1 MLIYWIWLATRQGM
15 TAWEKQV
22 VLAYFGNPEDCYFA
36 KETAYRNIE
45 DLSKTAVES
54 LCQKDIG
61 EAEEI
66 LAACAKKKIHI
77 LTWQDAC
84 YPVAL
89 KNISDPPMI
98 LYYRGTLPEWNNQPF
113 IGVVGTRKASAY
125 GLKLAETISRQIA
138 RCGGVVVS
146 GMAEGIDAMATRGA
160 LNEGC
165 PSVGVLGCGVDVV
178 YPLCNRELFLKME
191 RNGCLIS
198 EYPPGTKPNKWNF
211 PKRNRIISGLSC
223 GVLVV
228 EAPLKSGALITA
240 RQALDQGRDVFVT
253 PGNVGIASCEGSNA
267 LLRDGAT
274 MVTSGWDILSE
285 YVHRYPDKI
294 RETASINDKKSVDKA
309 APQPYIDLDKNAAV
323 ENSPEEAILACL
335 DGGEQ
340 IIDAIIEK
348 TGFSSAAVLAA
359 LTLLEVTGDVV
370 TRPGGWVAK
379 NH

>member
-1 MLIYWIWLATRQGM
+1 MLIYWIWLASRQGM

-22 VLAYFGNPEDCYFA
+22 VLAYFGSPEDCYFA
-36 KETAYRNIE
+36 KEAAYKNIE
-45 DLSKTAVES
+45 ELSKTAVEA
-54 LCQKDIG
+54 LCDKDIQ
-61 EAEEI
+61 EVETI

-77 LTWQDAC
+77 LTWQDAR

-98 LYYRGTLPEWNNQPF
+98 LYYRGILPEFNDHPF

-125 GLKLAETISRQIA
+125 GLKLAETVAKQIA
-138 RCGGVVVS
+138 QCGGIVVS

-160 LNEGC
+160 LSQGK
-165 PSVGVLGCGVDVV
+165 PVVGVLGCGVDVV
-178 YPLCNRELFLKME
+178 YPRCNRELFLKME

-198 EYPPGTKPNKWNF
+198 EYPPETKPNKWNF
-211 PKRNRIISGLSC
+211 PRRNRIISGLSS

-228 EAPLKSGALITA
+228 EAPMKSGALITA
-240 RQALDQGRDVFVT
+240 RQALEQGRDVFVT
-253 PGNVGIASCEGSNA
+253 PGNVGIASCEGSNG
-267 LLRDGAT
+267 LLRDGGI

-294 RETASINDKKSVDKA
+294 QQTQNDKKPIDNP
-309 APQPYIDLDKNAAV
+309 APAPYIDQDHNT
-323 ENSPEEAILACL
+323 NSPEEAILACL
-335 DGGEQ
+335 ESGEQ

-348 TGFSSAAVLAA
+348 TGLSSGAVLAA
-359 LTLLEVTGDVV
+359 LTVLEVTGEVV

-379 NH
+379 T

>member
-1 MLIYWIWLATRQGM
+1 MLIYWIWLATRQNM

-22 VLAYFGNPEDCYFA
+22 ALAYFSSPEDCYFA
-36 KETAYRNIE
+36 KEAAYQNIE
-45 DLSKTAVES
+45 DLSKTALES
-54 LCQKDIG
+54 LCDKDIR
-61 EAEEI
+61 EAETI
-66 LAACAKKKIHI
+66 LASCAKKKIHI
-77 LTWQDAC
+77 LTWNDAR

-98 LYYRGTLPEWNNQPF
+98 LYYRGILPEFNDHPF

-125 GLKLAETISRQIA
+125 GLKLAENISKQIA
-138 RCGGVVVS
+138 HCGGIVVS

-160 LNEGC
+160 LAEGKMV
-165 PSVGVLGCGVDVV
+165 VGVLGCGVDVV
-178 YPLCNRELFLKME
+178 YPRCNRELFLKME
-191 RNGCLIS
+191 RCGCLIS
-198 EYPPGTKPNKWNF
+198 EYPPETKPNKWNF
-211 PKRNRIISGLSC
+211 PRRNRIISGLSC

-267 LLRDGAT
+267 LLRDGGI

-294 RETASINDKKSVDKA
+294 QQTPNDKKPIDKA
-309 APQPYIDLDKNAAV
+309 APQPYIDQETNTAG

-348 TGFSSAAVLAA
+348 TGLSSGAVLAA
-359 LTLLEVTGDVV
+359 LTVLEVTGEVV

-379 NH
+379 I

>member
-15 TAWEKQV
+15 TPWEKQV
-22 VLAYFGNPEDCYFA
+22 VLAYFGSPEDCYFA
-36 KETAYRNIE
+36 KEAAYKNIE
-45 DLSKTAVES
+45 ELSKTAVEA
-54 LCQKDIG
+54 LCDKDIQ
-61 EAEEI
+61 EAETI

-77 LTWQDAC
+77 LTWQDAR

-98 LYYRGTLPEWNNQPF
+98 LYYRGTLPEFNDHPF

-125 GLKLAETISRQIA
+125 GLKLAENISKQIA
-138 RCGGVVVS
+138 QHGGIVVS

-160 LNEGC
+160 LSQGK
-165 PSVGVLGCGVDVV
+165 PVVGVLGCGVDVV
-178 YPLCNRELFLKME
+178 YPRCNRELFLKME

-198 EYPPGTKPNKWNF
+198 EYPPETKPNKWNF
-211 PKRNRIISGLSC
+211 PRRNRIISGLSC

-228 EAPLKSGALITA
+228 EAPAKSGALITA
-240 RQALDQGRDVFVT
+240 RQALEQGRDVFVT
-253 PGNVGIASCEGSNA
+253 PGNVGIASCEGSNG
-267 LLRDGAT
+267 LLRDGGI

-294 RETASINDKKSVDKA
+294 QQTQNDKKPIDNPA
-309 APQPYIDLDKNAAV
+309 LAPYIDQDHNT
-323 ENSPEEAILACL
+323 NSPEEAILACL
-335 DGGEQ
+335 ESGEQ

-348 TGFSSAAVLAA
+348 TGLSSGAVLAA
-359 LTLLEVTGDVV
+359 LTVLEVTGEVV

-379 NH
+379 N

>member
-15 TAWEKQV
+15 TMREKQA

-36 KETAYRNIE
+36 KQAAYQNIE
-45 DLSKTAVES
+45 ELSKSGVES
-54 LCQKDIG
+54 LCDKDIRQ
-61 EAEEI
+61 AEEI
-66 LAACAKKKIHI
+66 LASCAKKKVHI
-77 LTWQDAC
+77 LTWNDTR

-89 KNISDPPMI
+89 KNISDPPVI
-98 LYYRGTLPEWNNQPF
+98 LYYRGILPEFNSDPF

-125 GLKLAETISRQIA
+125 GLKLAENISKQIA
-138 RCGGVVVS
+138 RCGGIVVS

-160 LNEGC
+160 LSEGKMV
-165 PSVGVLGCGVDVV
+165 VGVLGCGVDVV
-178 YPLCNRELFLKME
+178 YPRCNRELFLKME
-191 RNGCLIS
+191 RSGCLIS
-198 EYPPGTKPNKWNF
+198 EYPPETKPNKWNF

-228 EAPLKSGALITA
+228 EAPTKSGALITA

-253 PGNVGIASCEGSNA
+253 PGNVGVASCEGSNA
-267 LLRDGAT
+267 LLRDGAIL
-274 MVTSGWDILSE
+274 VTSGWDIVGE

-294 RETASINDKKSVDKA
+294 RETAGVNDKKPIDK
-309 APQPYIDLDKNAAV
+309 PETQPYIDLDKNAAGKT
-323 ENSPEEAILACL
+323 SPEEAIMACL
-335 DGGEQ
+335 ESGEQ

-348 TGFSSAAVLAA
+348 TGLSSGAVLAA

-379 NH
+379 NL

>member
-15 TAWEKQV
+15 TPWEKQV
-22 VLAYFGNPEDCYFA
+22 VLAYFGSPEDCYFA
-36 KETAYRNIE
+36 KEAAYKNIE
-45 DLSKTAVES
+45 ELSKTAVEA
-54 LCQKDIG
+54 LCDKDIQ
-61 EAEEI
+61 EAETI

-77 LTWQDAC
+77 LTWQDAR

-98 LYYRGTLPEWNNQPF
+98 LYYRGTLPEFNDHPF

-125 GLKLAETISRQIA
+125 GLKLAETVAKQIA
-138 RCGGVVVS
+138 QCGGIVVS

-160 LNEGC
+160 LSQGK
-165 PSVGVLGCGVDVV
+165 PVVGVLGCGVDVV
-178 YPLCNRELFLKME
+178 YPRCNRELFSKME
-191 RNGCLIS
+191 RQGCLIS
-198 EYPPGTKPNKWNF
+198 EYPPETKPNRWNF
-211 PKRNRIISGLSC
+211 PQRNRIISGLSS

-228 EAPLKSGALITA
+228 EAPAKSGALITA
-240 RQALDQGRDVFVT
+240 RQALEQGRDVFVT
-253 PGNVGIASCEGSNA
+253 PGNVGVASCEGSNG
-267 LLRDGAT
+267 LLRDGGI
-274 MVTSGWDILSE
+274 MVTSGWDILGE

-294 RETASINDKKSVDKA
+294 QQTPNDKKPIDKP
-309 APQPYIDLDKNAAV
+309 APEPYIDLDDRTAG

-348 TGFSSAAVLAA
+348 TGLSSGAVLAA
-359 LTLLEVTGDVV
+359 LTLLEVTGKVV

-379 NH
+379 N

>member
-36 KETAYRNIE
+36 KEAAYKNIE
-45 DLSKTAVES
+45 DLSKTAVEA
-54 LCQKDIG
+54 LCDKDIH
-61 EAEEI
+61 EAETI
-66 LAACAKKKIHI
+66 LADCAKKKIHI
-77 LTWQDAC
+77 LTWQDTR

-98 LYYRGTLPEWNNQPF
+98 LYYKGALPDFNDQPF

-125 GLKLAETISRQIA
+125 GLKLAETVAKQITQ
-138 RCGGVVVS
+138 CGGIVVS

-160 LNEGC
+160 LSQGK
-165 PSVGVLGCGVDVV
+165 PVVGVLGCGVDVV
-178 YPLCNRELFLKME
+178 YPRCNRELFGKME
-191 RNGCLIS
+191 RSGCLIS
-198 EYPPGTKPNKWNF
+198 EYPPETKPNKWNF
-211 PKRNRIISGLSC
+211 PRRNRIISGLSC

-228 EAPLKSGALITA
+228 EAPKKSGALITA

-253 PGNVGIASCEGSNA
+253 PGNVGIASCEGSNS

-294 RETASINDKKSVDKA
+294 RETANTNDKKSIDKA
-309 APQPYIDLDKNAAV
+309 ASQPYIDQDNNAAV

-348 TGFSSAAVLAA
+348 TGLTSGAVLAA
-359 LTLLEVTGDVV
+359 LTLLEVTGEIV

-379 NH
+379 T

>member
-22 VLAYFGNPEDCYFA
+22 VLAYFGSPEDCYFA
-36 KETAYRNIE
+36 KEAAYRNIE
-45 DLSKTAVES
+45 QLSKTAVEA
-54 LCQKDIG
+54 LCDKDIQ
-61 EAEEI
+61 ESEEI

-77 LTWQDAC
+77 LTWQDPR
-84 YPVAL
+84 YPTAL

-98 LYYRGTLPEWNNQPF
+98 LYYRGILPEFNENPF

-125 GLKLAETISRQIA
+125 GLKLAETVSRQIA
-138 RCGGVVVS
+138 RCGGIVVS

-160 LNEGC
+160 LSEGK
-165 PSVGVLGCGVDVV
+165 SVVGVLGCGVDVV
-178 YPLCNRELFLKME
+178 YPRCNRELFLKME
-191 RNGCLIS
+191 RTGCLIS
-198 EYPPGTKPNKWNF
+198 EYPPETKPNKWNF
-211 PKRNRIISGLSC
+211 PRRNRIISGLSC

-228 EAPLKSGALITA
+228 EAPAKSGALITA

-253 PGNVGIASCEGSNA
+253 PGNVGVASCEGSNG
-267 LLRDGAT
+267 LLRDGAI

-285 YVHRYPDKI
+285 YIHRYPDKI
-294 RETASINDKKSVDKA
+294 RETNGANDKKSIDNQA
-309 APQPYIDLDKNAAV
+309 AQPYIDQDNNAAG

-335 DGGEQ
+335 EGGEQ

-348 TGFSSAAVLAA
+348 TGLSSGAVLAA
-359 LTLLEVTGDVV
+359 LTLLEVTGAVV

-379 NH
+379 NL